1 MPLRMVRVEDHERPP
16 PFRPGT
22 NVGDDVGVGRR
33 PSAQVRDPRVLGV
46 VLTQRLDV
54 ERDDLPGPE
63 QLADRGEVESAPA
76 AVRAGLDDELG
87 SRLDHDLLV
96 DPEVQRVLE
105 RLRAEPRRVGPR
117 VGQVEHVIGARDGGA
132 VELLADAKGES
143 ADSSGQLLLHGRGIL
158 GGAAQAE
165 DLEVAVRDPCDRTGR
180 DRRPTPVELDDES
193 VEHVAELVVRPEG
206 QAPLADELGMPATVA
221 IGRRQTARERLE
233 ERVGAGIVAAR
244 RQVGVLGAQER
255 RERLRAE
262 RADDVDA
269 LERRRRAPGERQLEA
284 RGVEV
289 AVEPGE
295 GLTALAGVVR
305 PARRRPA

>member
-1 MPLRMVRVEDHERPP
+1 MHR
-16 PFRPGT
+16 
-22 NVGDDVGVGRR
+22 
-33 PSAQVRDPRVLGV
+33 V

-87 SRLDHDLLV
+87 LRLDHDLLV
-96 DPEVQRVLE
+96 DPEVQGVLE

-165 DLEVAVRDPCDRTGR
+165 DLEVAVRHPCDRTGR

-193 VEHVAELVVRPEG
+193 VEHVAELVIRPEG
-206 QAPLADELGMPATVA
+206 QAPLADELGMPAAVA